1 MDKIGQYFKIS
12 LRNLKRK
19 KLRSWLT
26 MIGIFVSIA
35 TIFVLIS
42 LSLGLDA
49 SIKEQ
54 FRKLGSDKF
63 FIDPKGQLAGP
74 GTGGAVTFTE
84 RDIRTIEK
92 VSGVKGLSYFVIGS
106 AKIEKDNQ
114 VRYAN
119 VVGIPLDRTNLW
131 AETGFIDAE
140 FGKILK
146 KGDSGKVDIGAQ
158 YYHNNIFE
166 DPVMV
171 GDKIII
177 QGKSFKVKSNLKT
190 LGNPPDD
197 KIIYMS
203 VKDFRETFPDKGEDI
218 DQITVQVNE
227 GEDINRIV
235 EKVKKKLDDARDV
248 DDDSRD
254 YRIST
259 PEELL
264 ATIGNVLNIIAGF
277 LLGVA
282 GISLLV
288 GGIGITNTMYTS
300 VLERRKEIGILKSV
314 GAKNS
319 DVLAI
324 FTIEAGLLGLVG
336 GIIGVVIGI
345 IFSKG
350 LEFIAVNM
358 LAASILQVSIPLYLI
373 VGVLVF
379 SFLVGCFSGLWP
391 SWQAV
396 KVSPVDALRYE

>member
-1 MDKIGQYFKIS
+1 M
-12 LRNLKRK
+12 
-19 KLRSWLT
+19 
-26 MIGIFVSIA
+26 
-35 TIFVLIS
+35 
-42 LSLGLDA
+42 
-49 SIKEQ
+49 
-54 FRKLGSDKF
+54 
-63 FIDPKGQLAGP
+63 
-74 GTGGAVTFTE
+74 
-84 RDIRTIEK
+84 
-92 VSGVKGLSYFVIGS
+92 KGLSYFVIGS

-227 GEDINRIV
+227 GADINRIV

-264 ATIGNVLNIIAGF
+264 GNYWKCVEYNSRIFIRSSRDIF
-277 LLGVA
+277 VSWRYWDYKYHVYFR
-282 GISLLV
+282 I
-288 GGIGITNTMYTS
+288 
-300 VLERRKEIGILKSV
+300 RKK
-314 GAKNS
+314 K
-319 DVLAI
+319 
-324 FTIEAGLLGLVG
+324 
-336 GIIGVVIGI
+336 
-345 IFSKG
+345 KR
-350 LEFIAVNM
+350 LEF
-358 LAASILQVSIPLYLI
+358 
-373 VGVLVF
+373 
-379 SFLVGCFSGLWP
+379 
-391 SWQAV
+391 
-396 KVSPVDALRYE
+396 

>member
-171 GDKIII
+171 CDKIIC
-177 QGKSFKVKSNLKT
+177 N
-190 LGNPPDD
+190 D
-197 KIIYMS
+197 
-203 VKDFRETFPDKGEDI
+203 
-218 DQITVQVNE
+218 
-227 GEDINRIV
+227 
-235 EKVKKKLDDARDV
+235 
-248 DDDSRD
+248 
-254 YRIST
+254 
-259 PEELL
+259 
-264 ATIGNVLNIIAGF
+264 
-277 LLGVA
+277 
-282 GISLLV
+282 
-288 GGIGITNTMYTS
+288 NTTKQYH
-300 VLERRKEIGILKSV
+300 K
-314 GAKNS
+314 
-319 DVLAI
+319 
-324 FTIEAGLLGLVG
+324 
-336 GIIGVVIGI
+336 
-345 IFSKG
+345 
-350 LEFIAVNM
+350 
-358 LAASILQVSIPLYLI
+358 P
-373 VGVLVF
+373 
-379 SFLVGCFSGLWP
+379 
-391 SWQAV
+391 
-396 KVSPVDALRYE
+396 